1 MKTNTLHF
9 VSHWF
14 ECLVIA
20 IAIVLMLAGD
30 TAKAQDRLVNVDGFV
45 LNGLFTPTAAQ
56 RFFETGRENF
66 DREAR
71 ILEDP
76 ERYFA
81 GDILQIDPEVIEEMK
96 QNQSPSGLWDDD
108 PPHKLH
114 LDMYLNTE

>member
-30 TAKAQDRLVNVDGFV
+30 TAKAQNDLSTVDGFV

-56 RFFETGRENF
+56 RFFERGRENF

-81 GDILQIDPEVIEEMK
+81 GDILQIDPEIIEEMK
-96 QNQSPSGLWDDD
+96 QNQSPSSLWEHH
-108 PPHKLH
+108 PPRKLE
-114 LDMYLNTE
+114 LDMYLK